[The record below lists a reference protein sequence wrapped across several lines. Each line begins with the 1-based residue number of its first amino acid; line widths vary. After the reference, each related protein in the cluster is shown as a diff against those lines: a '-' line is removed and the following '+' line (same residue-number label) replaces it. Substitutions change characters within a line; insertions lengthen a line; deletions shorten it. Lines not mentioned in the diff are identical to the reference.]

1 MSGTRTC
8 AAKGCDRPVPE
19 RIGRGRPFIYCSPSC
34 RPSAGANNHT
44 RGALVAEIDHEPTTE
59 NVRPAGRIWS
69 VRLRRGKR
77 SVTIAE
83 ELGRPS
89 ADHLVAQINALI
101 GAQSDAKG
109 DAIE

>member
-1 MSGTRTC
+1 MSATRTC

-34 RPSAGANNHT
+34 RPSAGRT
-44 RGALVAEIDHEPTTE
+44 TIREALVAEIDHLPTTE

-89 ADHLVAQINALI
+89 ADHLVAQINALL

-109 DAIE
+109 GVIE